1 MMIKGIYKLPAIKH
15 AFFIVSSLEEFEVS
29 LIESLDNK
37 KRMEYF
43 EHILRSKDHICP
55 KEIPLWTL
63 KVVSESEFLK
73 VLEQHMPKGKVS
85 SNLSS
90 HNPECLELLAIN
102 LIKTPE
108 KSSDL
113 PPSTSKVLSVM
124 AEDDIIEVFI

>member
-1 MMIKGIYKLPAIKH
+1 M
-15 AFFIVSSLEEFEVS
+15 SSLEDFGGNS
-29 LIESLDNK
+29 AESPDSK

-43 EHILRSKDHICP
+43 EHILQLRDHICP

-63 KVVSESEFLK
+63 EVVSESEFLK
-73 VLEQHMPKGKVS
+73 VLEQRMPKGKVS

-108 KSSDL
+108 QSSDL
-113 PPSTSKVLSVM
+113 ALKTPTVLGVIPD
-124 AEDDIIEVFI
+124 EDIIEVFI

>member
-1 MMIKGIYKLPAIKH
+1 MIKGIYKLPAIKH
-15 AFFIVSSLEEFEVS
+15 AFFIMSSLEDFGGNS
-29 LIESLDNK
+29 AESPDSK

-43 EHILRSKDHICP
+43 EHILQLRDHICP

-63 KVVSESEFLK
+63 EVVSESEFLK
-73 VLEQHMPKGKVS
+73 VLEQRMPKGKVS

-108 KSSDL
+108 QSSDL
-113 PPSTSKVLSVM
+113 ALKTPTVLGVIPD
-124 AEDDIIEVFI
+124 EDIIEVFI